1 MTHPFLRR
9 ALMAGL
15 GAVALPALPLHVQGT
30 QPTTPRRG
38 GTLTAI
44 VQPEPPTLVSAI
56 NAAAPTGV
64 VSTNIFDGLFAYD
77 WDLRPVPSLATGWV
91 QSEDG
96 LTLTFQLRGNVR
108 WHDGQPFTS
117 ADVAFSLEEVWKKVH
132 PRGRATFANVTEVE
146 TPDPLTVV
154 LRLSSP
160 APVILSALNAYEAQV
175 LPKHLYE
182 GTDIAANPLNARP
195 IGTGPFRFVE
205 WVRGERVVLER
216 NPDYWDEG
224 KPYLDRI
231 VFRVVPDAA
240 ARAALLETGQA
251 QYAPYSP
258 VPLGDVERLRARPN
272 IAIETRGYEWI
283 APWFFLEFNLSNRF
297 LSDVRVRRAIAHA
310 INRQALG
317 ETVWAGFG
325 VPAVSTVPSTLG
337 RFHTADVPQYPFD
350 PRRAEQLLDEAG
362 FRRQGGA
369 QGTRFALTHDF
380 LPYGD
385 DFRRSGEFVRQAL
398 RRVGIDVSLRAQ
410 DAPTYIRRIFT
421 DYDYDFASSWFAS
434 FSDPQIG
441 VQRAFWSRAINRG
454 VPWTNAS
461 GYRNPEADRVIE
473 AAQRETNPERRA
485 GYFHELARI
494 AATDLPTLPLL
505 ELRFF
510 TVHARTL
517 RDPVSGPD
525 GVYASLK
532 NAWLEG

>member
-1 MTHPFLRR
+1 MTKLTRR
-9 ALMAGL
+9 TAL
-15 GAVALPALPLHVQGT
+15 GASLATVAAPAALRAQGA
-30 QPTTPRRG
+30 PRRG

-44 VQPEPPTLVSAI
+44 VQPEPPTLVSAV

-64 VSTNIFDGLFAYD
+64 VSTNIFDGLFSYD
-77 WDLRPVPSLATGWV
+77 WELKPVPQLATGFTV
-91 QSEDG
+91 AEDG
-96 LTLTFQLRGNVR
+96 LTITFTLRPGVT

-132 PRGRATFANVTEVE
+132 PRGRATFANVTAVE

-175 LPKHLYE
+175 LPRHLYQ
-182 GTDIAANPLNARP
+182 GTDIAANPLNTRP
-195 IGTGPFRFVE
+195 IGTGPYRFVE

-216 NPDYWDEG
+216 NPNYWDAG

-258 VPLGDVERLRARPN
+258 VPLGDVERLRRLPN
-272 IAIETRGYEWI
+272 LAIETRGYEWI
-283 APWFFLEFNLSNRF
+283 APWFFLEFNLTRPQ

-310 INRQALG
+310 IDKRVLA
-317 ETVWAGFG
+317 ETVWHGFA

-337 RFHTADVPQYPFD
+337 PHHTPDVPQYPFD
-350 PRRAEQLLDEAG
+350 IRRAEVLLDEAG

-385 DFRRSGEFVRQAL
+385 DFRRSGEYVRQAL
-398 RRVGIDVSLRAQ
+398 RRVGIDLTLRAQ

-421 DYDYDFASSWFAS
+421 DYDYDIASSWFAS

-441 VQRAFWSRAINRG
+441 VQRAFWSKAINRG

-461 GYRNPEADRVIE
+461 GYRSAEADRVIE
-473 AAQRETNPERRA
+473 AAQRETNPARRSQ
-485 GYFHELARI
+485 YFHELARI
-494 AATDLPTLPLL
+494 AATDLPTLPLI

-510 TVHARTL
+510 TVHAKSL
-517 RDPVSGPD
+517 QGVVSGPD
-525 GVYASLK
+525 GVYSSLK
-532 NAWLEG
+532 NAWLA

>member
-1 MTHPFLRR
+1 MTHPLLRR
-9 ALMAGL
+9 SLLTALGTG
-15 GAVALPALPLHVQGT
+15 GALSAFPGAPRAQG
-30 QPTTPRRG
+30 TPRRG

-44 VQPEPPTLVSAI
+44 VQPEPPTLVSAV

-64 VSTNIFDGLFAYD
+64 VSTNVFDGLFSYD
-77 WDLRPVPSLATGWV
+77 WDLRPVPSLATGWEV
-91 QSEDG
+91 APDG
-96 LTLTFQLRGNVR
+96 LAVTLRLRPGVA
-108 WHDGQPFTS
+108 WHDGEAFTS

-132 PRGRATFANVTEVE
+132 PRGRATFANVERVE

-160 APVILSALNAYEAQV
+160 APVILSALNAYESQV
-175 LPKHLYE
+175 LPKHLYR
-182 GTDIAANPLNARP
+182 GTDIAANPVNNRP
-195 IGTGPFRFVE
+195 VGTGPYRFVE
-205 WVRGERVVLER
+205 WVRGDRVVLER
-216 NPDYWDEG
+216 NPAYWDAG
-224 KPYLDRI
+224 RPHLDRL

-258 VPLGDVERLRARPN
+258 VPLGDVERLRRLPN
-272 IAIETRGYEWI
+272 IAVETRGYEWI
-283 APWFFLEFNLSNRF
+283 APWFFLEFNLNNRF

-310 INRQALG
+310 IDRRALG
-317 ETVWAGFG
+317 ETVWHGFG

-337 RFHTADVPQYPFD
+337 RHHTPEVPQYAFD
-350 PRRAEQLLDEAG
+350 PRRAEALLDEAG
-362 FRRQGGA
+362 HRRQGGA
-369 QGTRFALTHDF
+369 QGARFALAHDF

-398 RRVGIDVSLRAQ
+398 RRVGIDVTLRAQ
-410 DAPTYIRRIFT
+410 DAPTYIRRVFS

-441 VQRAFWSRAINRG
+441 VQRAFWSRAIQRG

-461 GYRNPEADRVIE
+461 GYRNPEMDRVIE
-473 AAQRETNPERRA
+473 AAQRENDPARRSA
-485 GYFHELARI
+485 LFHELARI

-510 TVHARTL
+510 TVHARAL
-517 RDPVSGPD
+517 RDVATGPD
-525 GVYASLK
+525 GVYSSLK
-532 NAWLEG
+532 NAWLDAG